1 MALSRVRVKDDVRL
15 LLRNGDRSTMN
26 YIKDLKKNDMVKSF
40 FKGYIPK
47 DESMDDG
54 LNQRPEQVLMKW
66 HAQTAIKDHEA
77 ASFVPPDK

>member
-1 MALSRVRVKDDVRL
+1 
-15 LLRNGDRSTMN
+15 MN

-66 HAQTAIKDHEA
+66 HAQTAAKA
-77 ASFVPPDK
+77 AGFCAKLQRVNRS